1 MDWGTAAT
9 LVIIAILIGLVILI
23 AIRIGR

>member
-9 LVIIAILIGLVILI
+9 LVIIAILIGIVILI